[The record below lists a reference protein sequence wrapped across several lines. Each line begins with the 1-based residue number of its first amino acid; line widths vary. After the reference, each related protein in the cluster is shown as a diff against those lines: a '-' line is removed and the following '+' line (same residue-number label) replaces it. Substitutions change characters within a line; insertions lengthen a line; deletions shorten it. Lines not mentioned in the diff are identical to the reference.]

1 MINCIS
7 RCVRRAFL
15 CGLDPFTNRSYE
27 HRRDLIEKGLLKLT
41 DIFCIDFC
49 AYVVMSNHYHCV
61 LHINQLKP
69 LNLSLDEI
77 IERLCPWMDG
87 SKAMHMDQKLSPIL
101 QRLGLSTE
109 QWSQACK
116 GFESE
121 FSIFVGGAAA
131 IEKACKVFS
140 KQWVNLQSHRLRL
153 LAD

>member
-1 MINCIS
+1 MCYVDLNPI
-7 RCVRRAFL
+7 RAGIAKTPEESNYTSIKKRIEAHIKKIEPKALF
-15 CGLDPFTNRSYE
+15 PFVGNYREPQPDGIPFNKVDYLELVDQTARQQ
-27 HRRDLIEKGLLKLT
+27 RDGKTG
-41 DIFCIDFC
+41 F
-49 AYVVMSNHYHCV
+49 
-61 LHINQLKP
+61 
-69 LNLSLDEI
+69 
-77 IERLCPWMDG
+77 
-87 SKAMHMDQKLSPIL
+87 MDQKLSPIL